1 MILALDQGTTS
12 SRAIVFDAAG
22 TPLRTGQREFPQR
35 FPQPG
40 WVEHDPEAIWASQIA
55 AAREVVGEDCVAIG
69 IANQR
74 ETTLLWDR
82 ITGRPVAP
90 GIVWQ
95 DRRTAARCQEL
106 RDAGR
111 AEAIREKTGLE
122 IDPYF
127 SATKLA
133 WLLNEIPDARRRAQA
148 GELAFGTVDAY
159 LIWRLTGGKV
169 HATDP
174 TNASRTLLWNLEA
187 QAWDDELLDLF
198 GIPSAVL
205 PEVRPS
211 SGAFGTALAEHL
223 GRELPILGVAGD
235 QQAAL
240 HGQRCDDPGLAKCT
254 YGTGC
259 FLLVATGTR
268 RPRSSHRLLGTAAC
282 GPGRFALEGSVFSAG
297 AAVQWLRD
305 GLGIISHASECDG
318 LAGSV
323 PDTGGTAFVP
333 AFTGLGAPYWDAE
346 ARGAFV
352 GITRGTTRAHL
363 VRAVLEG
370 IAHQVED
377 VLQAAA
383 QDLGEPIRELRVD
396 GGLAAS
402 DFLMQF
408 QADLSGERV
417 VRPQT
422 TETTALG
429 AARLARQALGGDFS
443 PDREGTRT
451 FEPRIDEEVRAAQ
464 RKRWASAVDR
474 ARGWA

>member
-12 SRAIVFDAAG
+12 SRAIVFDG
-22 TPLRTGQREFPQR
+22 DGKPLRTGQREFPQR

-55 AAREVVGEDCVAIG
+55 AAREVVGEDCVAVG

-74 ETTLLWDR
+74 ETTLLWER
-82 ITGRPVAP
+82 ATGRPIAP

-95 DRRTAARCQEL
+95 DRRTSSKCQEL
-106 RDAGR
+106 REGGW

-133 WLLNEIPDARRRAQA
+133 WLLDEIPEARRRAEA
-148 GELAFGTVDAY
+148 GELAFGTVDTY
-159 LIWRLTGGKV
+159 LVWRLTDGRAHV
-169 HATDP
+169 TDP
-174 TNASRTLLWNLEA
+174 TNASRTLLWNLEN
-187 QAWDDELLDLF
+187 QIWDEELLRLF
-198 GIPSAVL
+198 RIPPEVL
-205 PEVRPS
+205 PEVRAS
-211 SGAFGTALAEHL
+211 SGMFGTASAEHL
-223 GRELPILGVAGD
+223 GKELPILGAAGD

-240 HGQRCDDPGLAKCT
+240 HGQRCDEPGLAKCT

-268 RPRSSHRLLGTAAC
+268 RPRSRHRLLATAAC

-305 GLGIISHASECDG
+305 GLGVIAHASECDA
-318 LAGSV
+318 LADSV
-323 PDTGGTAFVP
+323 SDTGGTAFVP
-333 AFTGLGAPYWDAE
+333 AFTGLGAPYWDAG

-383 QDLGEPIRELRVD
+383 KDLGAPIRELRVD

-408 QADLSGERV
+408 QADLSGIRV
-417 VRPQT
+417 VRPAT

-443 PDREGTRT
+443 AGTARARI
-451 FEPRIDEEVRAAQ
+451 FEPRIDEETRAAK
-464 RKRWASAVDR
+464 RKRWTSAVER